1 MKFWRGQFGL
11 VPVLKFA
18 SLLGLLVFTLHTTTN
33 VACAQ
38 TPTVDIRMLD
48 GSKVLGT
55 MVEVTRDQLK
65 LENDTGSMTVEVE
78 QIEAIKFPE
87 SESAKLP
94 ETAAQFYLLDGSS
107 VFVDKYNYADRK
119 ITATMTTG
127 NETSIPKRNVSSII
141 FAGDRTAIRK
151 QVEQVKRDSDVVAD
165 TLIVLRNEEFNA
177 IEGVVKGLNPKS
189 VQFAIEEQSAD
200 VPISKLS
207 AITFFKAGKDD
218 FSDPLATCVLSDTS
232 RINLRGFELTPK
244 QLVLTSLTGEK
255 FNVAFNKVV
264 SLEFNTLT
272 NLPLTNLTPSTND
285 WEPLLA
291 GQAIVEKL
299 RQLRLARINQS
310 FSGQPLSLMVPR
322 PDAEVEAGKTRT
334 VERVYESGI
343 AVQGGGRLAWRLE
356 GDYQS
361 LRGLIG
367 FAPQASEFG
376 RVNVRILVD
385 GKERYTQELVKTEM
399 TEPQPFEIDLVD
411 GQRMIIEV
419 DYADGRSIGDVI
431 HLVNP
436 ILQK

>member
-1 MKFWRGQFGL
+1 MTLWGDQIRF
-11 VPVLKFA
+11 VSILKFA
-18 SLLGLLVFTLHTTTN
+18 SLLVFTMHLAAN

-38 TPTVDIRMLD
+38 TPTVEILMVD
-48 GSKVLGT
+48 GAKAVGT
-55 MVEVTRDQLK
+55 MVEVTLDQLK
-65 LENDTGSMTVEVE
+65 LENDAGSTTVVVE
-78 QIEAIKFPE
+78 QIEAITFPE
-87 SESAKLP
+87 SEVAKSP
-94 ETAAQFYLLDGSS
+94 QTAAQFHLLDGSS
-107 VFVDKYNYADRK
+107 VFIDKYNYADRK

-141 FAGDRTAIRK
+141 FAGDRTVIQK

-232 RINLRGFELTPK
+232 RIKLRGFELTPK

-255 FNVAFNKVV
+255 FNVEFNKVV
-264 SLEFNTLT
+264 SLEFDTT
-272 NLPLTNLTPSTND
+272 TTLPLTNLAPSTND

-291 GQAIVEKL
+291 GQTIVGKL

-310 FSGQPLSLMVPR
+310 FRGQPLSLKIPR

-334 VERVYESGI
+334 VERAYESGL
-343 AVQGGGRLAWRLE
+343 AVQGGGRLAWRLA

-361 LRGLIG
+361 LSGLIG
-367 FAPQASEFG
+367 FDPQASEFG
-376 RVNVRILVD
+376 RVKVRMLVD
-385 GKERYTQELVKTEM
+385 GKERYSQELVKKEM
-399 TEPQPFEIDLVD
+399 TEPQAFEIDLVD
-411 GQRMIIEV
+411 GQRMIIEI

-436 ILQK
+436 TLQK

>member
-1 MKFWRGQFGL
+1 MTLWGDQIRF
-11 VPVLKFA
+11 VSILKFA
-18 SLLGLLVFTLHTTTN
+18 SLLVSTMHLAAN

-38 TPTVDIRMLD
+38 TPTVEILMVD
-48 GSKVLGT
+48 GAKAVGT
-55 MVEVTRDQLK
+55 MVEVTLDQLK
-65 LENDTGSMTVEVE
+65 LENDAGSTTVVVE
-78 QIEAIKFPE
+78 QIEAITFPE
-87 SESAKLP
+87 SEVAKSP
-94 ETAAQFYLLDGSS
+94 QTAAQFHLLDGSS
-107 VFVDKYNYADRK
+107 VFIDKYNYADRK

-141 FAGDRTAIRK
+141 FAGDRTVIQK

-232 RINLRGFELTPK
+232 RIKLRGFELTPK

-255 FNVAFNKVV
+255 FNVEFNKVV
-264 SLEFNTLT
+264 SLEFDTT
-272 NLPLTNLTPSTND
+272 TTLPLTNLAPSTND

-291 GQAIVEKL
+291 GQTIVGKL

-310 FSGQPLSLMVPR
+310 FRGQPLSLKIPR

-334 VERVYESGI
+334 VERAYESGL
-343 AVQGGGRLAWRLE
+343 AVQGGGRLAWRLA

-361 LRGLIG
+361 LSGLIG
-367 FAPQASEFG
+367 FDPQASEFG
-376 RVNVRILVD
+376 RVKVRMLVD
-385 GKERYTQELVKTEM
+385 GKERYSQELVKKEM
-399 TEPQPFEIDLVD
+399 TEPQAFEIDLVD
-411 GQRMIIEV
+411 GQRMIIEI

-436 ILQK
+436 TLQK

>member
-1 MKFWRGQFGL
+1 MTLWGDQIRF
-11 VPVLKFA
+11 VSILKFA
-18 SLLGLLVFTLHTTTN
+18 SLLVFTMHLAAN

-38 TPTVDIRMLD
+38 TPTVEILMVD
-48 GSKVLGT
+48 GAKAVGT
-55 MVEVTRDQLK
+55 MVEVTLDQLK
-65 LENDTGSMTVEVE
+65 LENDAGSTV
-78 QIEAIKFPE
+78 
-87 SESAKLP
+87 AKSP
-94 ETAAQFYLLDGSS
+94 KTAAQFHLLDGSS
-107 VFVDKYNYADRK
+107 VFIDKYNYADRK

-141 FAGDRTAIRK
+141 FAGDRTVIQK

-232 RINLRGFELTPK
+232 RIKLRGFELTPK

-255 FNVAFNKVV
+255 FNVEFNKVV
-264 SLEFNTLT
+264 SLEFNTT
-272 NLPLTNLTPSTND
+272 TTLPLTNLAPSTND

-291 GQAIVEKL
+291 GQTIVGKL

-310 FSGQPLSLMVPR
+310 FRGQPLSLKIPR

-334 VERVYESGI
+334 VERV
-343 AVQGGGRLAWRLE
+343 
-356 GDYQS
+356 
-361 LRGLIG
+361 
-367 FAPQASEFG
+367 
-376 RVNVRILVD
+376 
-385 GKERYTQELVKTEM
+385 
-399 TEPQPFEIDLVD
+399 
-411 GQRMIIEV
+411 
-419 DYADGRSIGDVI
+419 
-431 HLVNP
+431 
-436 ILQK
+436 

>member
-1 MKFWRGQFGL
+1 MMFWCGQFQF
-11 VPVLKFA
+11 VPVRKFA
-18 SLLGLLVFTLHTTTN
+18 SLLSLLAFTLPIAAS

-38 TPTVDIRMLD
+38 TSTVEVRMLD
-48 GSKVLGT
+48 GSKAVGT
-55 MVEVTRDQLK
+55 MTEVTLDQLK
-65 LENDTGSMTVEVE
+65 LANDAGTTTVSVE
-78 QIEAIKFPE
+78 QIESIKFPE
-87 SESAKLP
+87 SEAAKLP
-94 ETAAQFYLLDGSS
+94 QTAAQFQLLDGSS
-107 VFVDKYNYADRK
+107 VFIDKYNYVDRK

-127 NETSIPKRNVSSII
+127 DETSIPKRNVSSII
-141 FAGDRTAIRK
+141 FAGDRAAIRK
-151 QVEQVKRDSDVVAD
+151 QVDQIKRDSDVVAD

-334 VERVYESGI
+334 VERVY
-343 AVQGGGRLAWRLE
+343 
-356 GDYQS
+356 
-361 LRGLIG
+361 
-367 FAPQASEFG
+367 
-376 RVNVRILVD
+376 
-385 GKERYTQELVKTEM
+385 
-399 TEPQPFEIDLVD
+399 
-411 GQRMIIEV
+411 
-419 DYADGRSIGDVI
+419 
-431 HLVNP
+431 
-436 ILQK
+436 